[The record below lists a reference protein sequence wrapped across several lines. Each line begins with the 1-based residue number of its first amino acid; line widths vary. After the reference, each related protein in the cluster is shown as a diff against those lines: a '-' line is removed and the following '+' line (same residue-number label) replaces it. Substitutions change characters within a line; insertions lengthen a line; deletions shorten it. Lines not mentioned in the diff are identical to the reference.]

1 MQIHLWEETVTMKYG
16 RMKATLILIDPST
29 RSTVALERTLLIL
42 VPNMEMSLP
51 IVNIS
56 LLSIPNGR
64 MSIDQAEIFD
74 YDRWYSYSDRFL

>member
-1 MQIHLWEETVTMKYG
+1 M
-16 RMKATLILIDPST
+16 
-29 RSTVALERTLLIL
+29 ALERTLLIL

-74 YDRWYSYSDRFL
+74 YDRWYSCIISFLMIAKVLPGLNDIAMLVWKEI